1 MKSSRFVTWLQD
13 HVLNRRDVKYVLVP
27 LVQNGPLAV
36 TALWIALGHPRF
48 WADPKGKFD
57 GYNSA
62 WLVLF
67 ATALGGL
74 ISAGH
79 STLTD
84 QRTETISGLLAEQR
98 QLLRLV
104 GYVRVIVTA
113 KSRRFAEALKRLP
126 PRIEPGTAFLTITRP
141 DEQIKEIVR
150 NAYDYFRNS
159 VETQPDEAIAV
170 SLMCW
175 NDNERHLDFMEC
187 FPHESRPKT
196 SPTEFGD
203 TSTIAGRAFHG
214 REMVISSDISID
226 SRYKRLSDQPNG
238 SMFSYPIWDEF
249 TLKVA
254 GVINVVSSEVQRF
267 QEEDRGALDIPMRV
281 FGERL
286 LLELRLVELRGRTER
301 ANGGIAHG

>member
-13 HVLNRRDVKYVLVP
+13 HVLNRRDVKYVFVP
-27 LVQNGPLAV
+27 LLQNGPLAF

-48 WADPKGKFD
+48 WADPKSKFD

-62 WLVLF
+62 WLILV

-74 ISAGH
+74 IAAGY
-79 STLTD
+79 SSLTER
-84 QRTETISGLLAEQR
+84 RTETISGLLAEQR

-126 PRIEPGTAFLTITRP
+126 SRVDPGTAFTTITRP
-141 DEQIKEIVR
+141 DEQIREIVR

-159 VETQPDEAIAV
+159 AETQPEENIAV

-175 NDNERHLDFMEC
+175 NDSERHLEFVEC

-196 SPTEFGD
+196 APTEFGD

-214 REMVISSDISID
+214 REMVICRDISSD

-267 QEEDRGALDIPMRV
+267 QEDDRASLDIPMRV

-286 LLELRLVELRGRTER
+286 LLEMRLVELRRR
-301 ANGGIAHG
+301 AESC